1 MWEKEKT
8 LSYELPIVSPTVKLW
23 EEDHRVRSSGDER
36 GTFQTNWSS
45 PTICSVDSEH
55 EISRD
60 NIEKMIINNIGEEEE
75 AIFMTLFIRLSH

>member
-1 MWEKEKT
+1 
-8 LSYELPIVSPTVKLW
+8 
-23 EEDHRVRSSGDER
+23 
-36 GTFQTNWSS
+36 
-45 PTICSVDSEH
+45 VDSEH